1 MKLEDI
7 EKKLKEID
15 KTSKSFVFNYEYGE
29 LTVTVPRDKIRQ
41 VCQSLKKSCQF
52 EQLIDI
58 SGIDYLH
65 YGISEWKTN
74 SATSTGYSRG
84 YDQGVEKIIDQN
96 DGFKSFDKNRIS
108 SFKPKERFAA
118 VYHFL
123 SMKRNL
129 RVRVKVFVSEQD
141 IHLPSVMDIY
151 PSANWYEREAFDLFG
166 IIFDNH
172 PDLRRI
178 LTDYGFVGHPFRK
191 DFPLSGNVEMRYD
204 EGLKRIVYEP
214 VEIEPRILEPKVIRH
229 DSRYGVS
236 EKS

>member
-7 EKKLKEID
+7 EKNLRVLD
-15 KTSKSFVFNYEYGE
+15 KSSKSFIFNYEYGE

-58 SGIDYLH
+58 TGIDYLH
-65 YGISEWKTN
+65 YGISEWKTD
-74 SATSTGYSRG
+74 SATSTGFSRG
-84 YDQGVEKIIDQN
+84 SDHKAEDLIDQ
-96 DGFKSFDKNRIS
+96 DIGFKTRDKSRIS
-108 SFKPKERFAA
+108 KLKPKERFAA

-129 RVRVKVFVSEQD
+129 RVRVKVFISEQD
-141 IHLPSVMDIY
+141 IHLPSIMDIY
-151 PSANWYEREAFDLFG
+151 PCANWYEREAFDLFG

-204 EGLKRIVYEP
+204 ESLKRIVYEP

-229 DSRYGVS
+229 DSRYGVPK
-236 EKS
+236 EN